1 MYFEK
6 LWTKFSKLQ
15 EVEAI
20 VLGGSRAMDNFDEKS
35 DYDLYIYCSEIPA
48 INVREQIL
56 TSTCNYMELGNHFW
70 ELEDDCT
77 LKDGVDIDILY
88 RNLDTFTQEV
98 SSVVESFHV
107 HNGYIQHVCGIIF
120 FTVKF
125 FMIKTTILEK
135 FRSVLMFLIQNS

>member
-6 LWTKFSKLQ
+6 LWTEFSKLQ

-48 INVREQIL
+48 INIREQIL
-56 TSTCNYMELGNHFW
+56 TSTCNYMEVGNHFW

-88 RNLDTFTQEV
+88 
-98 SSVVESFHV
+98 
-107 HNGYIQHVCGIIF
+107 GYIYTGGFLCGR
-120 FTVKF
+120 KF
-125 FMIKTTILEK
+125 SCSQWIYNMYVAQSSL
-135 FRSVLMFLIQNS
+135 Q

>member
-6 LWTKFSKLQ
+6 LWTEFSKLQ

-48 INVREQIL
+48 INIREQIL
-56 TSTCNYMELGNHFW
+56 TSTCDYMELGNHFW

-88 RNLDTFTQEV
+88 RNLDIFTQEV
-98 SSVVESFHV
+98 CLCKYM
-107 HNGYIQHVCGIIF
+107 NLP
-120 FTVKF
+120 K
-125 FMIKTTILEK
+125 TILK
-135 FRSVLMFLIQNS
+135 QSLCSAKSCQLCALSISQMNWILKNQVSASQ